1 MDPFYKFISHQYR
14 VWDDCRL
21 LESDWI
27 EVSEVWIHEESQNII
42 SRQRCVAYNDIDT
55 WLTHTTEE
63 INGLKY
69 SAILRLVWVK
79 FEHVEKAK
87 HISPRVLDKLIKE
100 FRIELANEWNST
112 CFAGTA
118 KFLDPGYPGTGFEPS
133 YSYSI
138 CNHPKLTIAWSHTL
152 TTGLT
157 QGIYFS
163 GTDQIPELHG
173 LFQSLTSIAKH
184 PMMFS
189 LMFGISL
196 SGLVDKELKAIKET
210 IRAVEVRTR
219 FHSWASRTES
229 PAQGDNLTLS
239 AGTTGA
245 KTRLANLSRR
255 STVLHELCKFIR
267 ENVHTEYRGSHSA
280 EILSRLSSTIQSIE
294 EYTQV
299 LEKRILLQE
308 ADIQFFQ
315 QRTEAQSMVVSAH
328 LILLSMSL
336 YYADSNLVY

>member
-87 HISPRVLDKLIKE
+87 HISPPVLDKLIKE

-118 KFLDPGYPGTGFEPS
+118 RFLHPGYPGTGLEPS

-210 IRAVEVRTR
+210 IRGVEVRTR

-267 ENVHTEYRGSHSA
+267 ENMHTEYRGYHSA

-328 LILLSMSL
+328 SILSSMSL